1 MPICRECGSN
11 YSYAKADLNNGV
23 IPDPTIC
30 INCVRKDKSFK
41 DDSFV
46 EGKKS
51 RKKKDKEEIVETP
64 EPEEIGGYDE

>member
-1 MPICRECGSN
+1 MPFCRKCGKN
-11 YSYAKADLNNGV
+11 YSYPKYDLKAGR

-30 INCVRKDKSFK
+30 INCVRKDKDFK
-41 DDSFV
+41 DPGLV

-51 RKKKDKEEIVETP
+51 KRKKDKEEIVETP